1 MDRKHLCQR
10 LVKATWFVLIA
21 VLLVGWNADA
31 AARLAAPGATP
42 GLPFTEDFDDT
53 ALRDAG
59 KTSANWSTEEGALL
73 LAWRQ
78 KQFGAFRPGLS
89 GSDITADVHATTSV
103 ALGDVDGDGDPDLVV
118 GNHSQCNRLYLNNG
132 TADPFAGVSG
142 VDITTDADRTTSVAL
157 GDVDGDGDLDLVA
170 GNQAQR
176 NRLYLNNGTAD
187 PFTGVTGSDVTADT
201 HATVSVALGDVDGDG
216 DLDLVAGNQGQPN
229 RLYLN
234 NGTAAP
240 FAGVSG
246 IDVTTDAHD
255 TLSVKLGDVDGDG
268 DLDLVVGNYEQPNR
282 LYLNNGTADPFAGVT
297 GSDITADADKT
308 YFVAL
313 GDVDGDGDLDVVA
326 GNYGRTRLYLN
337 NGTAAP
343 FAGVSGSDATTD
355 VHWTYSVALG
365 DVDGDGDLDLVTGN
379 WAWRNRLYRNNGT
392 ATPFAGVSGAD
403 LTPDSHETYSIA
415 LGDVDGDGD
424 LDLVAGNRGQAN
436 RLYLNDGA
444 ANPFI
449 GVNGVDIT
457 TDARDTYSVALGD
470 VDGDGDLD
478 LVAGNYDQT
487 SRLYLNNGTADPF
500 AGVSGVDIT
509 TDADPTTS
517 VVLGDVDGDGDL
529 DLVAGNL
536 TERNRL
542 YRNNGTA
549 SPFAGVSGADL
560 TPDSHET
567 YSIALG
573 DVDRDGDLDLVVGNR
588 GQTNRLYLNDGVASP
603 FVGTNGVDITTDA
616 HDTYSVAL
624 GDVDGDG
631 ELDVVAGNHD
641 QTSRLYLNNGTAD
654 PFAGVSGSDITAD
667 MNHTWSVALGDMD
680 GDGDLD
686 LVAGNWGR
694 NRLYLNNGTTDPF
707 AGVAGQDVTA
717 DTHNSFSV
725 ELGDVDGDG
734 DQDLVAGNW
743 RECNR
748 LYLNNGTADPFAGVS
763 GVNIATDTH
772 DTVSVALGDVDGD
785 GDLDLVAGNYGQ
797 RNRLYLNNGTADPFA
812 GVSGVDVTTDA
823 HDTTSVALGD
833 VDRDGDL
840 DLVVG
845 NWQQVD
851 RLYLNNGTADP
862 FAGVSGADIATEAYA
877 KYSIALG
884 DVDRDGDLDLVTGG
898 YGWYNWLYLNNGTA
912 APFAGV
918 SGVAITVDKPDAWS
932 VALGDVDGDGDLDLV
947 AGNLGQRNRLYLNN
961 GYPNPATGWVGS
973 DIAPEERTHTTNS
986 VALGDVDG
994 DGDLDLVAGNGRH
1007 VSQLYLNNGTA
1018 APFAGVSGVGI
1029 TADVYDTRSVAL
1041 GDVDGDGDLD
1051 LVTGNAMNEGQR
1063 NRLYLNNGMANP
1075 FAGVSGSDVTTD
1087 ENSTQ
1092 SVALGD
1098 VDGDGDL
1105 DLVAGNA
1112 WAQTNRLYLNNG
1124 TAAPFAG
1131 VSGVDVTADNHQT
1144 YSVALG
1150 DLDGDGDLDL
1160 VAGNQGQPNRL
1171 YLNNGT
1177 ATPFASVTGS
1187 DITTDMYN
1195 TYSVALGDVDGDG
1208 DQDLVAGNWRGCN
1221 RLYLNNGTANPFAG
1235 VTGSDITT
1243 DTHRTRS
1250 VALGDVDGDGDLD
1263 LVAGNFDDLNR
1274 LYLNNGTADPF
1285 AGVSGMDVTADADFT
1300 FPVALGDVDRDGN
1313 LDLVA
1318 GNLDRV
1324 NRLYRRVLYHTAHGR
1339 ATSLRVDDG
1348 DDDLTRIVL
1357 TSTASLPPNTGAGYW
1372 LSNDGGA
1379 RWYLVRPGEPFEF
1392 STAGTALRW
1401 RAELRS
1407 LSPARTP
1414 RVEQIVIAA
1423 RHYVYLPLVLRA
1435 PSDGPQE
1442 DTPAVH

>member
-89 GSDITADVHATTSV
+89 GSDITADVYATTSI

-379 WAWRNRLYRNNGT
+379 WAW
-392 ATPFAGVSGAD
+392 
-403 LTPDSHETYSIA
+403 
-415 LGDVDGDGD
+415 
-424 LDLVAGNRGQAN
+424 
-436 RLYLNDGA
+436 
-444 ANPFI
+444 
-449 GVNGVDIT
+449 
-457 TDARDTYSVALGD
+457 
-470 VDGDGDLD
+470 
-478 LVAGNYDQT
+478 
-487 SRLYLNNGTADPF
+487 
-500 AGVSGVDIT
+500 
-509 TDADPTTS
+509 
-517 VVLGDVDGDGDL
+517 
-529 DLVAGNL
+529 
-536 TERNRL
+536 RNRL

-918 SGVAITVDKPDAWS
+918 SGVAITEDKTDARS

>member
-89 GSDITADVHATTSV
+89 GSDITADVYATTSI

-142 VDITTDADRTTSVAL
+142 VDITTDADRTTSVALGDVDGDGDLDLVAGNQAQRNRLYLNNGTADPFAGIAGTNVTTDTHATVSVAL

-379 WAWRNRLYRNNGT
+379 WAW
-392 ATPFAGVSGAD
+392 
-403 LTPDSHETYSIA
+403 
-415 LGDVDGDGD
+415 
-424 LDLVAGNRGQAN
+424 
-436 RLYLNDGA
+436 
-444 ANPFI
+444 
-449 GVNGVDIT
+449 
-457 TDARDTYSVALGD
+457 
-470 VDGDGDLD
+470 
-478 LVAGNYDQT
+478 
-487 SRLYLNNGTADPF
+487 
-500 AGVSGVDIT
+500 
-509 TDADPTTS
+509 
-517 VVLGDVDGDGDL
+517 
-529 DLVAGNL
+529 
-536 TERNRL
+536 RNRL